1 MPDCVVK
8 LQLIYYIRHWGK
20 SQTSCSADRKN
31 DRKNRKNEWE
41 NFQTAG
47 WKFHEHCELYPSMQK
62 SAPMHPVYGAVGR
75 FYADMCKNR
84 LRNFSLPA
92 TQIFNCQC
100 TIISVRIFLSFL
112 EILYLPVKL
121 SSQITCIVIP
131 NRTATCNISFF
142 ILMPAGEILPAPP
155 FYNLRQ
161 FRVPKP
167 VLLPFEKKQN
177 HMLFPCG
184 FP

>member
-1 MPDCVVK
+1 MNGEIFK
-8 LQLIYYIRHWGK
+8 RQGG
-20 SQTSCSADRKN
+20 
-31 DRKNRKNEWE
+31 
-41 NFQTAG
+41 NFMNTVLVISVNA
-47 WKFHEHCELYPSMQK
+47 K

-75 FYADMCKNR
+75 FCADMCKNR

-92 TQIFNCQC
+92 SQIFNCQC

-161 FRVPKP
+161 CRVPKP